1 MSWLDIAIL
10 AVIALSAL
18 FGVTRGLV
26 REALSLG
33 GWVLATWVALEFSP
47 RLSDAM
53 VSAISIVSLRFFL
66 AFVLLFIVT
75 LVLAAIVS
83 HLISQTVRK
92 SSLSGTDRALG
103 GLFGVMRGVV
113 LVAVLIWLA
122 GFTKLPQQVS
132 WRQSMLVGYF
142 EQTAGW
148 MRTMVPENIGK
159 KFGYD

>member
-53 VSAISIVSLRFFL
+53 ATGISIVSLRFIL
-66 AFVLLFIVT
+66 AFLILFIAT
-75 LVLAAIVS
+75 LVIAALLS

-103 GLFGVMRGVV
+103 GLFGVLRGVV
-113 LVAVLIWLA
+113 LVVVLIWLA
-122 GFTKLPQQVS
+122 GFTKLPQQAS
-132 WRQSMLVGYF
+132 WQQSMLVGHF
-142 EQTAGW
+142 EKTAGW
-148 MRTMVPENIGK
+148 MRTMIPPNIGK
-159 KFGYD
+159 KFGYN